1 MSDEIK
7 DEVKETQ
14 EEIPEAAQKEAEE
27 DTPKKKRKKGWLIAL
42 IVILS
47 LLVAAVAAAWIVY
60 EHFFSLTNYVPDPGS
75 VEISSDVLKSLD
87 DESTIDP
94 YEASRIEA
102 ELESIREAE
111 EERQRIEASIREE
124 QESLAMAEEEI
135 RRLQSEAEER
145 EKKRSGIVHI
155 MLVGVDRRA
164 ANWNG
169 NSDTMI
175 LLSLNRTKK
184 TMTLTSFMRDSAA
197 NIPGIGVRKLNHAFA
212 VGGGPLLLQTIQS
225 NYQIPVENYAWI
237 DFDSMVSVVNLLG
250 GIDLYLTVA
259 EAKYVGITI
268 DSPKVVHLDGDK
280 AVRHARDRSSGG
292 NDYMRTQR
300 QRNVL
305 IALANK
311 AKSGSLGDLAR
322 VAEQILPYITHNVD
336 RVKLLGLLADF
347 INIKEYTIQEQRI
360 PFDGLYRSSNEL
372 LIPNYQETI
381 ARFWNFVE

>member
-1 MSDEIK
+1 MSE
-7 DEVKETQ
+7 EVKENSL
-14 EEIPEAAQKEAEE
+14 EKGG
-27 DTPKKKRKKGWLIAL
+27 KKKRKKGWLIAL

-47 LLVAAVAAAWIVY
+47 VLVAAVAAAWIVY
-60 EHFFSLTNYVPDPGS
+60 EHFFSLTNYVPDPAS
-75 VEISSDVLKSLD
+75 IEISSDVLKSLD

-102 ELESIREAE
+102 ELESIRAAE

-124 QESLAMAEEEI
+124 QESLAIAEEEI

-145 EKKRSGIVHI
+145 EQKRSGLVHLL
-155 MLVGVDRRA
+155 LVGVDRRS

-175 LLSLNRTKK
+175 LLTLNRTKK
-184 TMTLTSFMRDSAA
+184 TMTLTSFMRDTAA

-212 VGGGPLLLQTIQS
+212 VGGGPLLMQTIRS

-237 DFDSMVSVVNLLG
+237 DFNGMVSVVDILG
-250 GIDLYLTVA
+250 GVDLYLTVA

-268 DSPKVVHLDGDK
+268 DSPSVVHLDGEK

-305 IALANK
+305 IAIANK
-311 AKSGSLGDLAR
+311 AKSGSLGDLSR
-322 VAEQILPYITHNVD
+322 VAEQVLPYITHNVD
-336 RVKLLGLLADF
+336 RVKLLGLIADF
-347 INIKEYTIQEQRI
+347 INIGEYTVREQRI
-360 PFDGLYRSSNEL
+360 PYDGLYRSSNEL
-372 LIPNYQETI
+372 LIPNYEETI
-381 ARFWNFVE
+381 RRFWEFVE